1 MNLGGRAALS
11 VPLIALT
18 AAGFLALFEVAT
30 HPRNAIIKG
39 WDAFNLVFAY
49 TFMLALPT
57 GLALAMPA
65 VLFGKRL
72 PSPRWLWLGL
82 IGFFVGVGLAL
93 VLGGAKTFHR
103 RDVFGL
109 ALMGMMCG
117 ALWWHLVERHRE
129 EPIPH
134 D

>member
-1 MNLGGRAALS
+1 MGLGGRAALS

-18 AAGFLALFEVAT
+18 AASFLALFEVAT
-30 HPRNAIIKG
+30 QPQNAIIKG

-49 TFMLALPT
+49 TFILALPT
-57 GLALAMPA
+57 GFVLAMPA

-72 PSPRWLWLGL
+72 PIPRWPWLGM
-82 IGFFVGVGLAL
+82 IGLAVGVGLTL
-93 VLGGAKTFHR
+93 LLGGVETFHQR
-103 RDVFGL
+103 EVFGL

-117 ALWWHLVERHRE
+117 ALWWYLVERHRE